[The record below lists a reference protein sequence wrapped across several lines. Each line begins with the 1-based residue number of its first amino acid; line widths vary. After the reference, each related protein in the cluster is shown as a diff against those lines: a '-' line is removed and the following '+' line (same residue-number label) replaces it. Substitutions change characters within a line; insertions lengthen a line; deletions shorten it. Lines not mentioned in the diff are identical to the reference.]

1 MTGDSI
7 AFIGGGNMAA
17 SLVGGLVANGHP
29 RDAIWVADVDAG
41 KLEQVQDKFRVNT
54 TGDNALALRRAQT
67 VVLAVKPQTLSAV
80 LAEIGESAREA
91 APLLV
96 SIAAG
101 VREQDILRGLGYDAA
116 IVRTMPNT
124 PALLRCG
131 ATALFANA
139 FVSAEQRSRAENILR
154 AVGITV
160 WVENE
165 SLLDAVT
172 AVSGSGP
179 AYYFFFM
186 ELMETI
192 GVELGLSR
200 ETARA
205 LVLQTA
211 LGAARMATETGESAQ
226 TLRRKVTSPGGTTEA
241 ALERLNAG
249 DFEAILRQALEAA
262 RDRAVSLGDELGGG

>member
-1 MTGDSI
+1 MTGDNI
-7 AFIGGGNMAA
+7 AFIGGGNMAV
-17 SLVGGLVANGHP
+17 SLVGGLVADGHP
-29 RDAIWVADVDAG
+29 RDAIWVTDVDAD

-54 TGDNALALRRAQT
+54 TGDSNLAVRRAET
-67 VVLAVKPQTLSAV
+67 VVLAVKPQTISAV
-80 LAEIGESAREA
+80 LGDIRESAKET

-101 VREQDILRGLGYDAA
+101 VRERDILRRLSYDAA

-124 PALLRCG
+124 PALLGCG
-131 ATALFANA
+131 ATALFANT

-179 AYYFFFM
+179 AYYFFLM
-186 ELMETI
+186 ELMKRI
-192 GVELGLSR
+192 GVELGLSS
-200 ETARA
+200 ETAQA

-211 LGAARMATETGESAQ
+211 LGAARMANETGESPE

-241 ALERLNAG
+241 ALNRLNAG
-249 DFEAILRQALEAA
+249 DFEVILREALEAA